1 MVETLPHGVFSPCFF
16 SILKWIE
23 IPSWA
28 AILSIIDVKGITEK
42 VRKDGMRNPTAVTND
57 SFLCGMVSYRR
68 SCTRRKIHMRIAVVV
83 DKPRAQVL
91 NNEEALL
98 EDKIKKSTAS
108 HVEAVLKKKYDT
120 IIMINDRDIGERL
133 RNENIDFVFNLSN
146 GIKGESRLSQLPAM
160 LENEG
165 IPYTG
170 SGPIPHGIAY
180 NKIFSGKIFKASDIP
195 TPGFISVR
203 KVEEL
208 NHLDLTFPLLV
219 KPKDE
224 GSSRGI
230 KDDSLVYNVED
241 LRRKVEENLEC
252 YNPPVMISEY
262 IEGREYTVGIL
273 GNHENLR
280 VLPIMEIDL
289 SGLPKDM
296 NKIYSFEAK
305 FQFEDYVIYHLPA
318 RIDEEM
324 KARIEE
330 TAKKAFH
337 SLGLRDYSRVDIR
350 VKDGIPHVIE
360 INSLPGLNREISDIV
375 KMAEA
380 EGTSYEELVLCI
392 LDIAMSRTVCIPKE
406 DIEANIHEL
415 I

>member
-1 MVETLPHGVFSPCFF
+1 
-16 SILKWIE
+16 
-23 IPSWA
+23 
-28 AILSIIDVKGITEK
+28 
-42 VRKDGMRNPTAVTND
+42 
-57 SFLCGMVSYRR
+57 
-68 SCTRRKIHMRIAVVV
+68 MRIAIVV
-83 DKPRAQVL
+83 DKPRAVFL
-91 NNEEALL
+91 KNEEGLL
-98 EDKIKKSTAS
+98 EDKIKKSTAY
-108 HVEAVLKKKYDT
+108 HVEEALRRKYDT
-120 IIMINDRDIGERL
+120 VVMINDRDIGTRL
-133 RNENIDFVFNLSN
+133 RMENIDFVFNLCN

-180 NKIFSGKIFKASDIP
+180 NKIFSGKIFKAADIP
-195 TPGFISVR
+195 TPGFFSVR

-208 NHLDLTFPLLV
+208 EHMNLTFPLLV

-230 KDDSLVYNVED
+230 KDDSLVYNRED
-241 LRRKVEENLEC
+241 LKRKVVENLEC

-273 GNHENLR
+273 GNHENQR

-289 SGLPKDM
+289 TGLPKEM

-305 FQFEDYVIYHLPA
+305 FEFDDYVVYHLPA
-318 RIDEEM
+318 RLDEEM
-324 KARIEE
+324 RRKIEDTAR
-330 TAKKAFH
+330 KAFH

-350 VKDGIPHVIE
+350 VKEGIPHVIE

-380 EGTSYEELVLCI
+380 DGITYEQLVLDI
-392 LDIAMSRTVCIPKE
+392 VEIARERTESLPRKELDT
-406 DIEANIHEL
+406 NIHEV

>member
-1 MVETLPHGVFSPCFF
+1 
-16 SILKWIE
+16 
-23 IPSWA
+23 
-28 AILSIIDVKGITEK
+28 
-42 VRKDGMRNPTAVTND
+42 
-57 SFLCGMVSYRR
+57 
-68 SCTRRKIHMRIAVVV
+68 MRIAIVV
-83 DKPRAQVL
+83 DKPRAKFL
-91 NNEEALL
+91 RNEEGLL
-98 EDKIKKSTAS
+98 EDQIKKSTAS
-108 HVEAVLKKKYDT
+108 HVEEVLKTRFDT
-120 IIMINDRDIGERL
+120 VVMINDRDIGTRL
-133 RNENIDFVFNLSN
+133 RRENIDFVFNLCN
-146 GIKGESRLSQLPAM
+146 GIKGESRLSQLPAL

-195 TPGFISVR
+195 TPGFFSVR
-203 KVEEL
+203 SVEEL
-208 NHLDLTFPLLV
+208 EHLNLTFPLLV

-230 KDDSLVYNVED
+230 KDDSLVYNRED
-241 LRRKVEENLEC
+241 LKRKVMENLKS

-273 GNHENLR
+273 GNHENQR

-289 SGLPKDM
+289 SGLPKEM

-305 FQFEDYVIYHLPA
+305 FEFDDYVVYHLPA
-318 RIDEEM
+318 RLDEEM
-324 KARIEE
+324 RRKIEDTAR
-330 TAKKAFH
+330 KAFY

-350 VKDGIPHVIE
+350 VKEGIPHVIE

-380 EGTSYEELVLCI
+380 DGITYEQLVLDI
-392 LDIAMSRTVCIPKE
+392 VEIARERTESLPRKELDT
-406 DIEANIHEL
+406 NIHEV